1 MLMQMYWTAFWDWN
15 LRWAESFQFF
25 FYWFI
30 DGDDDNENRH
40 GTQLKLIKFQT
51 KCSISME
58 ILSKEIK
65 KVVFKE
71 MTICITH
78 KELIISASLIP
89 MEINLIWFFGWDFH
103 KGIFSGFVFWFQ
115 ARNFPWLHFPFWTLH
130 SKSYQRL
137 PINIWSSVKDISCG
151 FWNGSN
157 ESKSKNKKNIP
168 NSKLLQIW

>member
-1 MLMQMYWTAFWDWN
+1 MGGEFP
-15 LRWAESFQFF
+15 EIF

-30 DGDDDNENRH
+30 DGVDDNENRH

-51 KCSISME
+51 VCSISMGFCPKR
-58 ILSKEIK
+58 LK
-65 KVVFKE
+65 KLFSCFQRNL
-71 MTICITH
+71 TICITH
-78 KELIISASLIP
+78 RELIISSSLIP
-89 MEINLIWFFGWDFH
+89 MEINLIWFFGLDFH

-151 FWNGSN
+151 FWNVRMNPSQ
-157 ESKSKNKKNIP
+157 KIKKIYQIRSYYRFDNDNI
-168 NSKLLQIW
+168 